1 MGKYFFFNKTSLRV
15 NTVGL
20 EDVSM
25 VTGKGPE
32 INKDRIVGI

>member
-1 MGKYFFFNKTSLRV
+1 MGKYFFFRNISLIV

-25 VTGKGPE
+25 VIGTGPK
-32 INKDRIVGI
+32 INKDRIVVI